1 MALKTTD
8 ILPEYKEKYF
18 HEAKEILKQLKLCTR
33 KYHDMDNLY
42 DVDGLEAVK
51 REMGGYLEN
60 LGEHFA
66 RIKRYKT
73 MGDYLEEHRKAVK
86 SEAID
91 LLVKTS
97 EEDATVSK
105 ISQNQ
110 AEKVVYNS
118 PYYKER
124 LAMIL
129 QIKGFFSKIE
139 IMYERYVDVMN
150 NIRQSISMCKKDP
163 NFKPVEHED
172 N

>member
-18 HEAKEILKQLKLCTR
+18 NQAKEVLKNLKECSER
-33 KYHDMDNLY
+33 YHSMDNLY
-42 DVDGLEAVK
+42 DVDGLEQVK
-51 REMGGYLEN
+51 RDMGGYLEN

-66 RIKRYKT
+66 RVKRYKT
-73 MGDYLEEHRKAVK
+73 MGDYLEEHRKAIK

-91 LLVKTS
+91 RIVLNSRQDESV
-97 EEDATVSK
+97 DK

-110 AEKVVYNS
+110 AEKIVYNS
-118 PYYKER
+118 DYYKQR
-124 LAMIL
+124 LDMLL

-150 NIRQSISMCKKDP
+150 NIRQSVSMCKKDP
-163 NFKPVEHED
+163 NFKPIDDVEE
-172 N
+172 